1 MSKRDLSGLTLK
13 KSNPVLLAVS
23 LLILAG
29 CGRCPDQCPPVPS
42 IPVKLGLG
50 REAING
56 LALLADQRK
65 LYSGEHLLAAVS
77 NYPSGKLALAAL
89 LRGEVEIA
97 TAAQTPIVMESFNRR
112 DLRIIAVVGS
122 SDSEMKVVGRKDL
135 GVQTPGDL
143 KGKHI
148 ATQSFSS
155 LHFFLHLY
163 LLKRGMTWDDVK
175 IRFAQPDDLPLLLER
190 GDVQAVSVR
199 EPLTSQVVA
208 KLGNK
213 AVVFED
219 QGLYVK
225 FYCLVTTERILQEKP
240 KAVAGVLRALLEA
253 DRLARR
259 DPETVSDS
267 LTKELAITPASAREL
282 WPGIDLRVCLPQA
295 LLLSL
300 EDEARWVLVES
311 RTAEREMPNYL
322 DLLDI
327 GPLNS
332 LQPEVVTVIH

>member
-1 MSKRDLSGLTLK
+1 MR

-23 LLILAG
+23 LLVLAG
-29 CGRCPDQCPPVPS
+29 CGRCPDKCPPVPS

-50 REAING
+50 REAVNG

-65 LYSGEHLLAAVS
+65 LYSCESLLATVS

-97 TAAQTPIVMESFNRR
+97 TAAQTPIVMESFSRR

-122 SDSEMKVVGRKDL
+122 SDSELKVVGRKDL
-135 GVQTPGDL
+135 GVVEPADL

-155 LHFFLHLY
+155 MHFFLHLY
-163 LLKRGMTWDDVK
+163 LLKRGMTWEDIK
-175 IRFAQPDDLPLLLER
+175 IRFAQPDELPLLLE
-190 GDVQAVSVR
+190 GGEVQAISIR

-208 KLGNK
+208 KLGNR

-219 QGLYVK
+219 PGLYVK
-225 FYCLVTTERILQEKP
+225 FYCLVTTERILKEKP
-240 KAVAGVLRALLEA
+240 EAVAGVLRALLEA
-253 DRLARR
+253 DRVARR

-267 LTKELAITPASAREL
+267 LTKELDIAPASAREL
-282 WPGIDLRVCLPQA
+282 WPCVDLRVCLPQA

-300 EDEARWVLVES
+300 EDEARWVLVE
-311 RTAEREMPNYL
+311 RHTAAQAMPNYL

-327 GPLNS
+327 GPLES
-332 LQPEVVTVIH
+332 LRPEVVTVVH